1 MDAPTRTC
9 WYALAGAI
17 HSTTFLSA
25 FVGIFQAAV
34 CAHQKVESKDHKLVY
49 WVAGAL
55 SGLSVLLE
63 KKARRREL
71 AFVQEDNK
79 DELSRPNSSC
89 LELAVE
95 NMEGTHVDSSLPPQ
109 VDKPMK
115 MSVEEF
121 DPSMQEGKT
130 IDFMDLGFNTSNVP
144 SLTCSTYSI
153 ESKEGAI
160 PGFDEINSNAAL
172 PAVSNGMSSLLP
184 AVSNGASV
192 EHTVNEPAIDSVSEV
207 KFDGNCVLDVMENPH
222 IAADGYT
229 YEGDAIKGWL
239 YSGHDTSPM
248 TNLKLDTC
256 DLIPNYAL
264 YRTIQEWQQQ
274 S

>member
-17 HSTTFLSA
+17 RSTTFLSA

-63 KKARRREL
+63 KKARHREL

-79 DELSRPNSSC
+79 HELSRPNSSC

-115 MSVEEF
+115 MSVEVESLEF

-153 ESKEGAI
+153 ESQEGAI

-172 PAVSNGMSSLLP
+172 PAVSNGMSSP
-184 AVSNGASV
+184 V
-192 EHTVNEPAIDSVSEV
+192 
-207 KFDGNCVLDVMENPH
+207 FRLDVMENPH

-248 TNLKLDTC
+248 S
-256 DLIPNYAL
+256 IPV
-264 YRTIQEWQQQ
+264 I
-274 S
+274 

>member
-1 MDAPTRTC
+1 
-9 WYALAGAI
+9 
-17 HSTTFLSA
+17 
-25 FVGIFQAAV
+25 
-34 CAHQKVESKDHKLVY
+34 
-49 WVAGAL
+49 
-55 SGLSVLLE
+55 
-63 KKARRREL
+63 
-71 AFVQEDNK
+71 
-79 DELSRPNSSC
+79 
-89 LELAVE
+89 
-95 NMEGTHVDSSLPPQ
+95 
-109 VDKPMK
+109 
-115 MSVEEF
+115 
-121 DPSMQEGKT
+121 
-130 IDFMDLGFNTSNVP
+130 MDLGFNTSNVP

-153 ESKEGAI
+153 ESQEGAI

-172 PAVSNGMSSLLP
+172 PAVSNGMSSL
-184 AVSNGASV
+184 V
-192 EHTVNEPAIDSVSEV
+192 
-207 KFDGNCVLDVMENPH
+207 FRLDVMENPH